1 MSCSLAFLLFNFYLL
16 IFKVNPCRFSI
27 FYCGCK
33 QPKSVHI
40 YWKRMQRYAFFPKPT
55 QFFAKTFNATTKT
68 TMKTADSIVI
78 NNHRWHKWTQ
88 IVIFISF
95 TNIIAFENN
104 DMKSFDCTGALL
116 CLCWTVRSAKANHFF
131 DSTEMP
137 SARRYYAEPSPS
149 QRRRLAD
156 SITNPRQLVEHK
168 KTLQTIP

>member
-88 IVIFISF
+88 IVFFSSSPISSHLRITTWKVSIVLALYFI
-95 TNIIAFENN
+95 
-104 DMKSFDCTGALL
+104 C
-116 CLCWTVRSAKANHFF
+116 
-131 DSTEMP
+131 
-137 SARRYYAEPSPS
+137 AEPLVRRKPIIFLIQLKCRALGVIMPNLRHRIAEGSPI
-149 QRRRLAD
+149 R
-156 SITNPRQLVEHK
+156 
-168 KTLQTIP
+168 